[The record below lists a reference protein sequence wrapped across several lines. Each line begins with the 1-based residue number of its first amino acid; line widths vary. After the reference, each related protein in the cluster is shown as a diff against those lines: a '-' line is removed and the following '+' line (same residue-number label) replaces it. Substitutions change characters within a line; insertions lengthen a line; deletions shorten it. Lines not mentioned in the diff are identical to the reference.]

1 MSNFVHRPLPHRPIG
16 KSPPRITDVYHSVT
30 CRHRVE
36 IEVWPP
42 RAEVRFTNDATAN
55 PANTQLRFEATIYN
69 SDQGV
74 LWEVRDLAGNPGKGT
89 IDAAGLYRAPPKG
102 AISNGTTEIIIAT
115 AREDRMRQAYA
126 WVTLVGVGPAEAV
139 VEIRPKHATLY
150 YRTGANN
157 SYMDDSNK
165 MRQFD
170 SVLRNCSGAIEWLVN
185 PGTAVSGTGT
195 WFLYETPNNGGSSTI
210 TIRARLQADHSVFDD
225 AKVHLLNYSWPGL

>member
-1 MSNFVHRPLPHRPIG
+1 MSNFTHRPLPHRPVG
-16 KSPPRITDVYHSVT
+16 KSPSRVTDVYHSVT
-30 CRHRVE
+30 CRHQVE

-42 RAEVRFTNDATAN
+42 RAEVRFANDATAN
-55 PANTQLRFEATIYN
+55 PADMHLRFEATIYN

-74 LWEVRDLAGNPGKGT
+74 LWEVRDPAGNPGKGS

-102 AISNGTTEIIIAT
+102 AIPNGTTDIVIAT
-115 AREDRMRQAYA
+115 AREDRMRRAYA
-126 WVTLVGVGPAEAV
+126 WVTLVGVGPAQAL

-157 SYMDDSNK
+157 NFMDDSNK

-170 SVLRNCSGAIEWLVN
+170 AVVRNGSGVIEWLVN
-185 PGTAVSGTGT
+185 NALSGTGT
-195 WFLYETPNNGGSSTI
+195 WFLYQTPNNGGSSTI

-225 AKVHLLNYSWPGL
+225 SKVHLLNYSWPGL